1 MRLGDCPDNFQLRR
15 TRPRARQ
22 LVQSISDSVC
32 QFFLLCFPVRLSVNH
47 PRFQQVGQFHRFLFV
62 TGAPVLEKSFAD
74 FFLQLRN
81 LPAKFSP
88 PFMLQPLEVDVIK
101 NRRLDRQPVAV
112 ISGRIL

>member
-15 TRPRARQ
+15 TRLRARQ
-22 LVQSISDSVC
+22 LVQSISDYVR

-47 PRFQQVGQFHRFLFV
+47 PEFDQAGKFHRFLFV
-62 TGAPVLEKSFAD
+62 TCPAGLEKSFTG
-74 FFLQLRN
+74 FFSQLPD

-88 PFMLQPLEVDVIK
+88 SLMFQPLEVDVIE